1 MLVLELGTHYSGK
14 TYNIIS
20 KNCNHFGD
28 EFSKRLCGKGIPGWI
43 NRLAYF
49 GNGKDRLLTLIFYC
63 LGSFFS
69 CIIPADEFGPG
80 PVQPNNSPKQQHQTV
95 TNINNNQFKGKPRKL
110 TE

>member
-1 MLVLELGTHYSGK
+1 MSIKIGTTSLTRRQVEMLVLELGTHYSGK

-49 GNGKDRLLTLIFYC
+49 GN
-63 LGSFFS
+63 
-69 CIIPADEFGPG
+69 
-80 PVQPNNSPKQQHQTV
+80 
-95 TNINNNQFKGKPRKL
+95 RK
-110 TE
+110 EGQIDC

>member
-28 EFSKRLCGKGIPGWI
+28 EFAKRLCEKGIPGWI

-49 GNGKDRLLTLIFYC
+49 G
-63 LGSFFS
+63 
-69 CIIPADEFGPG
+69 
-80 PVQPNNSPKQQHQTV
+80 
-95 TNINNNQFKGKPRKL
+95 KL
-110 TE
+110 NLN